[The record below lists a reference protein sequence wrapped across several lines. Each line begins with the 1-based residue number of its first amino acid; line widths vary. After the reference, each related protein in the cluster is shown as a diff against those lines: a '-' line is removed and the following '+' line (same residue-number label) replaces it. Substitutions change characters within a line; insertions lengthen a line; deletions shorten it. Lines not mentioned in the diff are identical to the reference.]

1 MGLEILNFTNLYSN
15 NIIFCYE
22 EKTLSLWKTIVCPYL
37 TGLQT
42 YELFSHTFIKK
53 GQCLNLKTEMS
64 SVCKLKKSVEQTQS
78 FIKH

>member
-1 MGLEILNFTNLYSN
+1 MEA
-15 NIIFCYE
+15 
-22 EKTLSLWKTIVCPYL
+22 IVCPYL